1 MTKNLADLMGA
12 RADEKF
18 DLNARFLNEQMVGV
32 LKTLGFD
39 RRYVGAEGAYLIDES
54 GSRTLDLLSG
64 FGVFAVG
71 RNHPRVIAALR
82 EVLEARLAGM
92 VQMDVSLL
100 AGLLA
105 ERLLATLPD
114 SLDKVF
120 FCNSG
125 TEATEGAIKFAR
137 YATRRE
143 GLVYCERGYH
153 GLSLGSLS
161 LNGDDLFREGFGPLL
176 PGTHRIPYDDLAA
189 LERVLEEQEIAAF
202 FVEPVLGHG
211 VHVPSDEYLPEAA
224 RLCRKHGALLVV
236 DEIQTGL
243 GRTGRMWAFE
253 HWAVEPDMVL
263 SAKALSGGFVPV
275 GAIMLRKPVFDALFS
290 NMVRAPV
297 HGSTFSKNDLAMAA
311 GLATLDVIEEEGLVA
326 NAEQVGERMLADLR
340 GLVERYSFMHE
351 VRGLGM
357 MQAIEFAAPGGLRHR
372 AAWKLLDAAQK
383 GLFSQLVT
391 VPLFKEHQILSQTAS
406 HDLAVVKFLPPLC
419 IDEADRKRVVEA
431 VDAVVADTEQVG
443 GAIWELGK
451 QLAGAAL
458 RTKAGR

>member
-1 MTKNLADLMGA
+1 MTKNLADLMSE

-39 RRYVGAEGAYLIDES
+39 RHYVGAEGAYLIDES

-100 AGLLA
+100 AGMLA

-125 TEATEGAIKFAR
+125 TEAAEGAIKFAR

-161 LNGDDLFREGFGPLL
+161 LNGDEMFREGFGPLL

-211 VHVPSDEYLPEAA
+211 VHVPSDQYLPEAA

-253 HWAVEPDMVL
+253 HWGVEPDMVL

-311 GLATLDVIEEEGLVA
+311 GLATLDVIEDEGLVA
-326 NAEQVGERMLADLR
+326 NAEKVGEGMLADLR

-357 MQAIEFAAPGGLRHR
+357 MQAIEFAPPGGLRHR

-391 VPLFKEHQILSQTAS
+391 VPLFKQHQILSQTAS

-419 IDEADRKRVVEA
+419 IDDADRKRVVEA
-431 VDAVVADTEQVG
+431 VDTVVADTENVG
-443 GAIWELGK
+443 GAIWDLGK
-451 QLAGAAL
+451 HLAGAAL
-458 RTKAGR
+458 RTRGGR